1 MSLPPNFG
9 QAFDLSSLTKP
20 KVDPT
25 TPLPGIEVSVENL
38 SSDILPLSLVRPVIV
53 LMWSPRSAESVE
65 MIKVLGKLQIDFKEA
80 FALARVDIEAHP
92 QVAQAFQTKAV
103 PYAVAII
110 AEQMVPLFEQSYPEA
125 QVRMV
130 IDKVLTL
137 ASEQGIGQAPVEQME
152 AEEIEAME
160 ALEAGNYVAAE
171 AAYKKWLSR
180 KPSENLAK
188 LGLAQTQLL
197 MRTEGSDLDTVISE
211 STKNPGDIALQLK
224 AADVEMVNGG
234 VEAAFTRLLHAVR
247 ATSGDDRTKVKN
259 HLLNLFALV
268 DPSDPRL
275 VAARKE
281 LASALFSEK
290 H

>member
-20 KVDPT
+20 KVDPS
-25 TPLPGIEVSVENL
+25 TPMAGIEVSVENL
-38 SSDILPLSLVRPVIV
+38 SSDILPMSLVRPVIV
-53 LMWSPRSAESVE
+53 LMWSLRSPESVE
-65 MIKVLGKLQIDFKEA
+65 MIKVLGKLEIDYKEA
-80 FALARVDIEAHP
+80 FSLARVDIEAHP
-92 QVAQAFQTKAV
+92 QVAQAFQTKTV

-137 ASEQGIGQAPVEQME
+137 ASEQGVGQAPAEHME

-160 ALEAGNYVAAE
+160 ALEAGNYAAAE
-171 AAYKKWLSR
+171 VAYKKWLSR
-180 KPSENLAK
+180 KPGENLAK

-197 MRTEGSDLDTVISE
+197 MRTEGLDLNQVIIE

-234 VEAAFTRLLHAVR
+234 VDAAFTRLLHAIR
-247 ATSGDDRTKVKN
+247 ATAGDDRTKVKD

-281 LASALFSEK
+281 LASALF
-290 H
+290 

>member
-20 KVDPT
+20 KVDPS

-53 LMWSPRSAESVE
+53 LMWSSRSKESLEIV
-65 MIKVLGKLQIDFKEA
+65 KVLGKLEVDYKGA
-80 FALARVDIEAHP
+80 FALAHVDIEAHP

-130 IDKVLTL
+130 LDKVLAL

-197 MRTEGSDLDTVISE
+197 MRTEGLELSAVIDQSALNPSDIT
-211 STKNPGDIALQLK
+211 LQLK
-224 AADVEMVNGG
+224 AADVEIVNGG
-234 VEAAFTRLLHAVR
+234 VEAAFARLIHAVR
-247 ATSGDDRTKVKN
+247 ATSGDERTKVKD

-268 DPSDPRL
+268 DQSDPRL

-281 LASALFSEK
+281 LASALF
-290 H
+290 

>member
-20 KVDPT
+20 KVDPA

-38 SSDILPLSLVRPVIV
+38 SSEILPLSLVRPVIV
-53 LMWSPRSAESVE
+53 VMWSPRSVESADMV
-65 MIKVLGKLQIDFKEA
+65 KVLGKLEVDYKEA

-92 QVAQAFQTKAV
+92 QVAQAFQTKSI

-137 ASEQGIGQAPVEQME
+137 ASEQGVGQAPIEQME
-152 AEEIEAME
+152 AEEIEALA
-160 ALEAGNYVAAE
+160 ALEAGNYGAAE

-197 MRTEGSDLDTVISE
+197 MRTEDLELDTVISE
-211 STKNPGDIALQLK
+211 STKNPSDIALQLK

-234 VEAAFTRLLHAVR
+234 VDAAFTRLLHAIR
-247 ATSGDDRTKVKN
+247 ATSGDDRAMVKD

-281 LASALFSEK
+281 LASALF
-290 H
+290 

>member
-20 KVDPT
+20 KVDPA

-53 LMWSPRSAESVE
+53 VMWSPRSTESADMV
-65 MIKVLGKLQIDFKEA
+65 KVLGKLEVDYKEA

-92 QVAQAFQTKAV
+92 QVAQAFQTKSI

-137 ASEQGIGQAPVEQME
+137 ASEQGVGQAPIEQME
-152 AEEIEAME
+152 AEEIEALE

-197 MRTEGSDLDTVISE
+197 MRTEELELDTVIAE
-211 STKNPGDIALQLK
+211 STKNPSDIALQLK
-224 AADVEMVNGG
+224 AADVEIVNGG
-234 VEAAFTRLLHAVR
+234 VDAAFTRLLHAIR
-247 ATSGDDRTKVKN
+247 ATSGDDRAKVKD

-281 LASALFSEK
+281 LASALF
-290 H
+290 

>member
-20 KVDPT
+20 KADPSVSM
-25 TPLPGIEVSVENL
+25 PGIEVSVENL
-38 SSDILPLSLVRPVIV
+38 SSDILPLPLIRPVIV
-53 LMWSPRSAESVE
+53 LMWSPRSPESVE
-65 MIKVLGKLQIDFKEA
+65 MVKVLGKLEKDYKEA

-92 QVAQAFQTKAV
+92 QVAQAFQTKSI

-110 AEQMVPLFEQSYPEA
+110 AEQMVPLFEQAYPEA

-130 IDKVLTL
+130 LDKVLTL
-137 ASEQGIGQAPVEQME
+137 ASEQGIGAAPIEQME

-160 ALEAGNYVAAE
+160 ALESGNFVAAE
-171 AAYKKWLSR
+171 AAYRKWLAR

-197 MRTEGSDLDTVISE
+197 IRTEGLELNVILDQ
-211 STKNPGDIALQLK
+211 STKNPSDIDLQLK
-224 AADVEMVNGG
+224 AADVEIVNGG

-247 ATSGDDRTKVKN
+247 ATTGDDRTKVKD
-259 HLLNLFALV
+259 HLINLFLLV
-268 DPSDPRL
+268 DQSDPRL

-281 LASALFSEK
+281 LASALF
-290 H
+290 

>member
-25 TPLPGIEVSVENL
+25 IPMPGIEVSVENL
-38 SSDILPLSLVRPVIV
+38 SSEILPLSLVRPVIV

-65 MIKVLGKLQIDFKEA
+65 MVKILGKLESDYKAA
-80 FALARVDIEAHP
+80 FSLARVDIEAHP
-92 QVAQAFQTKAV
+92 QVAQAFQTKSI

-110 AEQMVPLFEQSYPEA
+110 SEQMVPLFEQSYPEA

-160 ALEAGNYVAAE
+160 ALEAGDYVAAE

-180 KPSENLAK
+180 KPAENLAK

-197 MRTEGSDLDTVISE
+197 MRTEGLDLNQVIDE
-211 STKNPGDIALQLK
+211 STKNPTDIALQLK

-247 ATSGDDRTKVKN
+247 ATAGDDRNKVKD

-281 LASALFSEK
+281 LASALF
-290 H
+290 

>member
-65 MIKVLGKLQIDFKEA
+65 MIKVLGKLEVDYKGA

-92 QVAQAFQTKAV
+92 QVAQAFQTKTV

-130 IDKVLTL
+130 MDKVLTL

-152 AEEIEAME
+152 AEEIEAMD

-197 MRTEGSDLDTVISE
+197 MRTEGLELSEVIDQSAL
-211 STKNPGDIALQLK
+211 NPSDIALQLK
-224 AADVEMVNGG
+224 AADVEIVNGG
-234 VEAAFTRLLHAVR
+234 VEAAFARLIHAVR
-247 ATSGDDRTKVKN
+247 ATSGDERTKVKD

-268 DPSDPRL
+268 DQSDPRL

-281 LASALFSEK
+281 LASALF
-290 H
+290 

>member
-20 KVDPT
+20 KVDPS

-38 SSDILPLSLVRPVIV
+38 SSEILPLSLVRPVIV
-53 LMWSPRSAESVE
+53 LMWSPRSTESVE
-65 MIKVLGKLQIDFKEA
+65 MIKVLGKLEIDYKEA

-130 IDKVLTL
+130 MDKVLTL

-152 AEEIEAME
+152 AEEIEALE

-180 KPSENLAK
+180 KPGENLAK

-197 MRTEGSDLDTVISE
+197 MRTEGLELNQVIDQSALNPSDIT
-211 STKNPGDIALQLK
+211 LQLK
-224 AADVEMVNGG
+224 AADVEIVNGG
-234 VEAAFTRLLHAVR
+234 VEAAFARLIHAVR
-247 ATSGDDRTKVKN
+247 ATTGDERTKVKD

-268 DPSDPRL
+268 DQSDPRL

-281 LASALFSEK
+281 LASALF
-290 H
+290 

>member
-20 KVDPT
+20 KVDPSI
-25 TPLPGIEVSVENL
+25 PMPGIEVSVENL
-38 SSDILPLSLVRPVIV
+38 SSEILPLSLVRPVIV
-53 LMWSPRSAESVE
+53 LMWSARSPESAEMV
-65 MIKVLGKLQIDFKEA
+65 KLLGKLEEDYKDA
-80 FALARVDIEAHP
+80 FALARVDIEVHP
-92 QVAQAFQTKAV
+92 QVAQAFQTKTI

-110 AEQMVPLFEQSYPEA
+110 AEQMVPLFEQAYPET

-130 IDKVLTL
+130 LDKVLTL
-137 ASEQGIGQAPVEQME
+137 ASQQGVGQAPVEQME

-160 ALEAGNYVAAE
+160 ALEAGDYLAAE

-197 MRTEGSDLDTVISE
+197 MRTEGLDLNQVIDE
-211 STKNPGDIALQLK
+211 STNNPGDIALQLK

-247 ATSGDDRTKVKN
+247 TTTGDDRSKVKD
-259 HLLNLFALV
+259 HLLNLFALI

-281 LASALFSEK
+281 LASALF
-290 H
+290 

>member
-9 QAFDLSSLTKP
+9 QACDLSSLPKP
-20 KVDPT
+20 KVNPS

-53 LMWSPRSAESVE
+53 VMWSPRSAESADMV
-65 MIKVLGKLQIDFKEA
+65 KVLGKLEVDYKQA
-80 FALARVDIEAHP
+80 FALARVDIETHP
-92 QVAQAFQTKAV
+92 QVGQAFQTKSI

-130 IDKVLTL
+130 IDKVLLL
-137 ASEQGIGQAPVEQME
+137 AAEQGIGQAPVEQME
-152 AEEIEAME
+152 AEEIEALE
-160 ALEAGNYVAAE
+160 ALEAGNYLAAE

-180 KPSENLAK
+180 KPSENFAK

-197 MRTEGSDLDTVISE
+197 MRTEGLELDTVISE
-211 STKNPGDIALQLK
+211 STKNPSDIALQLK
-224 AADVEMVNGG
+224 AADVEIVNGG

-247 ATSGDDRTKVKN
+247 ATSGDDRAKVKD

-268 DPSDPRL
+268 DPTDPRL

-281 LASALFSEK
+281 LASALF
-290 H
+290 

>member
-25 TPLPGIEVSVENL
+25 VPLPGIDVSVENL

-53 LMWSPRSAESVE
+53 LMWSPRSPESVE
-65 MIKVLGKLQIDFKEA
+65 MVKLLGKLETDYKEA
-80 FALARVDIEAHP
+80 FALARVDIEAQP
-92 QVAQAFQTKAV
+92 QVAQAFQTKSI

-110 AEQMVPLFEQSYPEA
+110 SEQMVPLFEQSYPEA
-125 QVRMV
+125 QVKMV
-130 IDKVLTL
+130 LDKVLTL
-137 ASEQGIGQAPVEQME
+137 ASEQGVGQAPLEQME
-152 AEEIEAME
+152 PEEVEAMD
-160 ALEAGNYVAAE
+160 ALEAGNYIAAE

-180 KPSENLAK
+180 KPAETLAK

-197 MRTEGSDLDTVISE
+197 IRTEGLELNAVLEE
-211 STKNPGDIALQLK
+211 STKNPSDIDLQLK
-224 AADVEMVNGG
+224 AADVEIVNGG

-247 ATSGDDRTKVKN
+247 ATSGDDRTKVKD

-268 DPSDPRL
+268 DQSDPRL
-275 VAARKE
+275 AAARKE
-281 LASALFSEK
+281 LASALF
-290 H
+290 

>member
-53 LMWSPRSAESVE
+53 LMWSPRSAESIEV
-65 MIKVLGKLQIDFKEA
+65 IKVLGKLEIDYKGA

-130 IDKVLTL
+130 MDKVLTL

-152 AEEIEAME
+152 AEEIEAMD

-197 MRTEGSDLDTVISE
+197 MRTEGLELSEVIEQSAL
-211 STKNPGDIALQLK
+211 NPSDIALQLK
-224 AADVEMVNGG
+224 AADVEIVNGG
-234 VEAAFTRLLHAVR
+234 VEAAFARLIHAVR
-247 ATSGDDRTKVKN
+247 ATSGDERTKVKD

-268 DPSDPRL
+268 DQSDPRL

-281 LASALFSEK
+281 LASALF
-290 H
+290 

>member
-20 KVDPT
+20 KVDPA

-53 LMWSPRSAESVE
+53 LMWSPRSTESVE
-65 MIKVLGKLQIDFKEA
+65 MVKVLGKLEIDYKGA

-92 QVAQAFQTKAV
+92 QVAQAFQTKAI

-130 IDKVLTL
+130 MDKVLTL

-152 AEEIEAME
+152 AEEIEAMD
-160 ALEAGNYVAAE
+160 ALEAGNYLAAE

-180 KPSENLAK
+180 KPGENLAK

-197 MRTEGSDLDTVISE
+197 MRTEGLELSEVIDQSALNPSDIQ
-211 STKNPGDIALQLK
+211 LQLK
-224 AADVEMVNGG
+224 AADVEIVNGG
-234 VEAAFTRLLHAVR
+234 VEAAFARLIHAVR
-247 ATSGDDRTKVKN
+247 ATSGDERTKVKD

-268 DPSDPRL
+268 DQSDPRL

-281 LASALFSEK
+281 LASALF
-290 H
+290 

>member
-20 KVDPT
+20 KVDPA

-53 LMWSPRSAESVE
+53 LMWSPRSTESVE
-65 MIKVLGKLQIDFKEA
+65 MVKVLGKLEIDYKGA
-80 FALARVDIEAHP
+80 LALARVDIEAHP

-130 IDKVLTL
+130 MDKVLTL

-152 AEEIEAME
+152 AEEIEAMD

-197 MRTEGSDLDTVISE
+197 MRTEGLELSEVIDQSALNPSDIT
-211 STKNPGDIALQLK
+211 LQLK
-224 AADVEMVNGG
+224 AADVEIVNGG
-234 VEAAFTRLLHAVR
+234 VEAAFARLIHAVR
-247 ATSGDDRTKVKN
+247 ATSGDERTKVKD

-268 DPSDPRL
+268 DQSDPRL

-281 LASALFSEK
+281 LASALF
-290 H
+290 

>member
-53 LMWSPRSAESVE
+53 LMWSPRSKESVD
-65 MIKVLGKLQIDFKEA
+65 MVNVLGKLEIDYKEA

-92 QVAQAFQTKAV
+92 QVAQAFQTKSI

-110 AEQMVPLFEQSYPEA
+110 AEQMVPLFEQAYPEA

-130 IDKVLTL
+130 MDKVLTL
-137 ASEQGIGQAPVEQME
+137 SSEQGIGQAPVEQME
-152 AEEIEAME
+152 VEEIEAME

-171 AAYKKWLSR
+171 EAYKKWLSR

-197 MRTEGSDLDTVISE
+197 IRTEGLDLEVVIDE
-211 STKNPGDIALQLK
+211 STKNPGDISLQLK
-224 AADVEMVNGG
+224 AADVEIVNGG

-247 ATSGDDRTKVKN
+247 ATTGDDRAKVKD
-259 HLLNLFALV
+259 HLLMLFALV
-268 DPSDPRL
+268 DTNDPRL
-275 VAARKE
+275 VSARKE
-281 LASALFSEK
+281 LASALF
-290 H
+290 

>member
-25 TPLPGIEVSVENL
+25 VPLPGIDVSVENL

-53 LMWSPRSAESVE
+53 LMWSPRSPESVE
-65 MIKVLGKLQIDFKEA
+65 MVKLLGKLQTDYKEA
-80 FALARVDIEAHP
+80 FALARVDIEAQP
-92 QVAQAFQTKAV
+92 QVAQAFQTKSI

-110 AEQMVPLFEQSYPEA
+110 SEQMVPLFEQSYPEA
-125 QVRMV
+125 QVKMV
-130 IDKVLTL
+130 LDKVLTL
-137 ASEQGIGQAPVEQME
+137 ASEQGVGQAPVEQME
-152 AEEIEAME
+152 PEEVEAMD
-160 ALEAGNYVAAE
+160 ALEAGNYIAAE

-180 KPSENLAK
+180 KPAESLAK

-197 MRTEGSDLDTVISE
+197 IRTEGLELNAVLEE
-211 STKNPGDIALQLK
+211 STKNPSDIDLQLK
-224 AADVEMVNGG
+224 AADVEIVNGG

-247 ATSGDDRTKVKN
+247 ATSGDDRTKVKD

-268 DPSDPRL
+268 DQSDPRL

-281 LASALFSEK
+281 LASALF
-290 H
+290 